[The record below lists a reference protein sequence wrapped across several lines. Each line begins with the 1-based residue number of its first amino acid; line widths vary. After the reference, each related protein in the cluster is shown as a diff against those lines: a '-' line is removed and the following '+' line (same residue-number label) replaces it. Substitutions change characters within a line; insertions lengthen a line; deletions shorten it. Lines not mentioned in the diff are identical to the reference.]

1 MFKLYTFV
9 LIFTIWL
16 DTVSPLSLSYVDM
29 VFFSS
34 LNKSVTVDLIFFPTK
49 FDIWFCAGEFFQ
61 LLCCC
66 VFVYLNFL
74 SLK

>member
-34 LNKSVTVDLIFFPTK
+34 LNKSVTVDLIFFS
-49 FDIWFCAGEFFQ
+49 
-61 LLCCC
+61 
-66 VFVYLNFL
+66 Y
-74 SLK
+74 